1 MKENCKYLKRLV
13 IAVWGWLTV
22 FVMATGINSFSQISQ
37 DDSTGYTGV
46 LKMNEALA
54 KDIKGKPLSGFIV
67 KDKNGVLLTAD
78 ELGSKITFIN
88 FWFLACAPC
97 VAEFPALEKFY
108 NNNKSRK
115 DFRFI
120 SITFESESVIEE
132 TRKKHNLTYP
142 VYRLSSDSCRKMIGR
157 LGYPATF
164 IVNKNLEVI
173 YAVCGGPT
181 DRETADKYL
190 NHFIQ
195 AEIDKQ
201 LK

>member
-1 MKENCKYLKRLV
+1 MQKYCKYLKRLNIPV
-13 IAVWGWLTV
+13 RGLFTV
-22 FVMATGINSFSQISQ
+22 FVMATWLSSFSQVGH
-37 DDSTGYTGV
+37 DDSTGYAG
-46 LKMNEALA
+46 LLQMHEAFT
-54 KDIKGKPLSGFIV
+54 KDIMGKPISNFIV
-67 KDKNGVLLTAD
+67 KDKNGVLLTPD
-78 ELGSKITFIN
+78 KSGSKITFIN

-108 NNNKSRK
+108 NHNKSRE
-115 DFRFI
+115 DFQFI

-132 TRKKHNLTYP
+132 TRKKYNLTYP

-164 IVNKNLEVI
+164 ILNKNQEII
-173 YAVCGGPT
+173 YAVSGGPT